1 MLNKFFQLQQH
12 QTNVKTEVL
21 AGLTTFSTMAYIL
34 VVNPFILSKTG
45 MDFNAVIVATALTAI
60 IGTLIM
66 ALWAKLPIAVAPGM
80 GLNAFFAYTIV
91 LGMGYTW
98 QFALTAVFL
107 EGILFIILSLLN
119 IREAII
125 NSIPA
130 DIKRAISVGIGL
142 FIALIGLANAGIIE
156 TGMVHIGNNKLD
168 GVIVKLGDMKS
179 SAAIVVFAGL
189 FISAAL
195 MYKKFNAA
203 LFIGIIAATIIGIPL
218 GLTHLPVG
226 GKLVS
231 MPPSLAPIFFKMEFS
246 KIFSWDML
254 IILFTLLTVNL
265 FDTVGTL
272 IGCCSA
278 GHLLDKDGKIPNVQK
293 ALLADAIATTSAAV
307 LGTSV
312 ATAYIE
318 SASGIASG
326 GKTGLTS
333 FTVAVMFFLALFFAP
348 LFAVIP
354 AAATSPALIIVGF
367 LMMQEVR
374 HINFTDITNALPA
387 FLTII
392 MMPFAYSIA
401 EGIVFGMVSF
411 VLLKILTGRT
421 KEVSTAMYVLA
432 VLFLLSIVI
441 K

>member
-1 MLNKFFQLQQH
+1 MLEKIFKLSQH
-12 QTNVKTEVL
+12 QTSVKTEIT
-21 AGLTTFSTMAYIL
+21 AGLTIFFTMAYIL

-45 MDFNAVIVATALTAI
+45 MDFNAVMVATALTAV

-66 ALWAKLPIAVAPGM
+66 SLFAKLPVAVAPGM

-91 LGMGYTW
+91 MGMGYSW

-119 IREAII
+119 VREAII

-130 DIKRAISVGIGL
+130 DMKRAISVGIGL
-142 FIALIGLANAGIIE
+142 FIALIGLVNAGIIE
-156 TGMVHIGNNKLD
+156 TGMMHIGNNKLD
-168 GVIVKLGDMKS
+168 GVIVKLGNMKS
-179 SAAIVVFAGL
+179 ASAIIVFAGL
-189 FISAAL
+189 FVSAVL
-195 MYKKFNAA
+195 MFKKVNAA
-203 LFIGIIAATIIGIPL
+203 LFIGIIAATLTGIPL
-218 GLTHLPVG
+218 GLTHLPEIS
-226 GKLVS
+226 KFIS
-231 MPPSLAPIFFKMEFS
+231 WPPSIAPVFFKLEFS

-278 GHLLDKDGKIPNVQK
+278 GNLLDKEGKIPNVKK
-293 ALLADAIATTSAAV
+293 ALLADAIATTSAAL

-312 ATAYIE
+312 ATAYVE

-333 FTVAVMFFLALFFAP
+333 FTVAIMFLLALFFAP
-348 LFAVIP
+348 LFASIP
-354 AAATSPALIIVGF
+354 AVATSPALIIVGI
-367 LMMQEVR
+367 LMIREIKQIDFNDM
-374 HINFTDITNALPA
+374 TNALPA
-387 FLTII
+387 FLTIV
-392 MMPFAYSIA
+392 MMPFTYSIA
-401 EGIVFGMVSF
+401 EGIVFGMISYVILK
-411 VLLKILTGRT
+411 LLSGRA
-421 KEVSTAMYVLA
+421 KEISIAMYVLA
-432 VLFLLSIVI
+432 VLFVISILV